1 MSFYDSVPF
10 TPESSI
16 GYLSR
21 RFYQAQ
27 VAALEPIFAAEGISM
42 THWSALVFIYV
53 RGTTTGIEVARDLAY
68 DKGAVT
74 RLLDVLEAK
83 GLLTRTRDTDDRR
96 CVNLTLTDKGREV
109 GLRCKEQVTAL
120 WNSWLA
126 DWDPADVHH
135 LLQSL
140 GRLRNRIEADLM
152 ETTA

>member
-10 TPESSI
+10 SPESSI

-74 RLLDVLEAK
+74 RLLDTLEAK
-83 GLLTRTRDTDDRR
+83 GLLTRTRNTDDRR
-96 CVNLTLTDKGREV
+96 CVDVTLTDKGREI
-109 GLRCKEQVTAL
+109 GLRCKAQVTAR
-120 WNSWLA
+120 WNSWLE
-126 DWDPADVHH
+126 DWDPTDVHH

-140 GRLRNRIEADLM
+140 GRLRMRIEADLM
-152 ETTA
+152 ESAA